1 MGSYV
6 MANVPE
12 RGVVHSRVNETSS
25 EETAARGTGH
35 NDGAKSGIGETQ
47 ARKPSLAEFGWD
59 FPFNSPK
66 PTR

>member
-6 MANVPE
+6 MANVPQ
-12 RGVVHSRVNETSS
+12 RRVIHPRANENSS
-25 EETAARGTGH
+25 EETAAKGTVH
-35 NDGAKSGIGETQ
+35 NDGAKGGSGETQ

-59 FPFNSPK
+59 FPFNSPR

>member
-1 MGSYV
+1 

-12 RGVVHSRVNETSS
+12 RGAVHPRLNETST
-25 EETAARGTGH
+25 EGTTARGTAP
-35 NDGAKSGIGETQ
+35 NDGAKSGSGETQ

-59 FPFNSPK
+59 FPFNSPR

>member
-1 MGSYV
+1 

-12 RGVVHSRVNETSS
+12 RRVVHPRVNENSR
-25 EETAARGTGH
+25 EETAGRGTGH
-35 NDGAKSGIGETQ
+35 DDGAKSGGGETQ

-59 FPFNSPK
+59 FPFNSPR

>member
-1 MGSYV
+1 

-12 RGVVHSRVNETSS
+12 RRVVNFRVNEDSR
-25 EETAARGTGH
+25 EETAARGTVH
-35 NDGAKSGIGETQ
+35 NDGAKSVSGETR

-59 FPFNSPK
+59 FPFNSPR

>member
-1 MGSYV
+1 

-12 RGVVHSRVNETSS
+12 RRVVHPRAHENSG
-25 EETAARGTGH
+25 EETAARGTV
-35 NDGAKSGIGETQ
+35 NKDGAANAGGETQ

-59 FPFNSPK
+59 FPFNSPR